1 MSRILIQGG
10 RVIDP
15 ANQTN
20 AILNVYL
27 HAGKICAVGDTAPDG
42 FSADE
47 IINAKGLIVMP
58 GMIALSAR
66 LHEPG
71 KEYKA
76 TIKSETR
83 AAAAGGI
90 TSLCCT
96 PDTHPVID
104 ETATVELIH
113 RRAEDAGFA
122 RVLPIGALTRGL
134 KSDCLSEMATLQA
147 AGCIAFSN
155 AGRAIKDTQILR
167 RAMQYATTFDIT
179 LILQAEDPWLAQG
192 SCAHEGAVATRLG
205 LNASPVAAETVE
217 LARLLALVEQTG
229 ARCHFSHLSSRRA
242 VEMIAAAKQQGL
254 PISADVAIHQLFFTE
269 MDLDG
274 FNSQC
279 HVKPPFRS
287 QRDKEALRRGVQDGT
302 IDLICCD
309 HQPHEADAKL
319 QPFPQT
325 EAGISGLETLLPLTM
340 KLVEEKV
347 LTLSQAVALVT
358 HNVAKVI
365 QQPLGSLTP
374 GHSADLCLF
383 DPNAYWELE
392 PQQLLSQGK
401 NTPFAGWCFQ
411 AEVQQV
417 FLAGEKVFSHSL

>member
-1 MSRILIQGG
+1 MRTLIQGG
-10 RVIDP
+10 RIIDP
-15 ANQTN
+15 ANNLDKITN
-20 AILNVYL
+20 LYL
-27 HAGKICAVGDTAPDG
+27 SEGKISAIGEHAPDD
-42 FSADE
+42 FRPDE
-47 IINAKGLIVMP
+47 IIDAQDLLVIPGLIE
-58 GMIALSAR
+58 ISAR

-76 TIKSETR
+76 TIKSESR

-90 TSLCCT
+90 TTLCCT

-122 RVLPIGALTRGL
+122 RVLPIGALTRNL
-134 KSDCLSEMATLQA
+134 DSDCLSEMATLQA

-155 AGRAIKDTQILR
+155 VGRAIKDTQILR
-167 RAMQYATTFDIT
+167 RAMQYARTFNIT

-192 SCAHEGAVATRLG
+192 SCAHEGAIATRLG

-229 ARCHFSHLSSRRA
+229 ARCHFSRLSARRS
-242 VEMIAAAKQQGL
+242 VEMIAAAKKQGL
-254 PISADVAIHQLFFTE
+254 PVSADVAIHQLFFTE

-279 HVKPPFRS
+279 HVRPPFRS
-287 QRDKEALRRGVQDGT
+287 QRDKEALRQGVKDGT

-325 EAGISGLETLLPLTM
+325 EAGISGLETLLPLCM
-340 KLVEEKV
+340 KLVEEEV
-347 LTLSQAVALVT
+347 LSLSQAIALVT
-358 HNVAKVI
+358 NNVAKVI
-365 QQPLGSLTP
+365 QQPLGTLSV
-374 GHSADLCLF
+374 GSSADLCLF
-383 DPNAYWELE
+383 DPNGYWEME
-392 PQQLLSQGK
+392 PEKLLSQGK
-401 NTPFAGWCFQ
+401 NSPFTGWCFS
-411 AEVQQV
+411 AEVKRV
-417 FLAGEKVFSHSL
+417 LLAGESCFLAE